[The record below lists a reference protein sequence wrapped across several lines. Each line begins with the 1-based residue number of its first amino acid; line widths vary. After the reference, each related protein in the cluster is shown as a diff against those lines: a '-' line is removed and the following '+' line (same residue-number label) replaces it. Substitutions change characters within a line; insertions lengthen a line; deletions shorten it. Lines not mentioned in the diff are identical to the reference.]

1 MPTIFQHI
9 VNLVPSPKWCRWNFL
24 LVNAEEKLM
33 RIEHLLYFT
42 FSKTVHPFLKSR
54 STANFK
60 LKTFC
65 DIQVAKEPNTNMSSF
80 LNENLRSPN
89 TKQSLN
95 TQILSIQIL
104 LLYFRRSIL
113 LTRIKYYIRKKLY
126 TTFITHFYQQNHLYG
141 SKIICIY

>member
-65 DIQVAKEPNTNMSSF
+65 DTQVAKEPNTNMSSF

-89 TKQSLN
+89 TKKVWIRKFCLFK
-95 TQILSIQIL
+95 
-104 LLYFRRSIL
+104 YCYYRSIL

>member
-89 TKQSLN
+89 TKKVWIRKFCLFK
-95 TQILSIQIL
+95 
-104 LLYFRRSIL
+104 YCYYRSIL

-141 SKIICIY
+141 SKFICIY